1 MTQLQAAQWP
11 PISRDVPGLL
21 SAYESVLAC
30 PLIVGSDIV
39 SARGALSLLREVPG
53 LELLTTCSAF
63 DAVIVPAVMGSD
75 LLVLADRRAQAL
87 PPLPSLVYGS
97 GEKVLLVAPG
107 TAAPLMGVAG
117 VRVESG
123 PGGRIALPP
132 SGGARWDTWPWALA
146 EPKPVTLSD
155 GGCLMPLLRTA
166 LASTLTS

>member
-1 MTQLQAAQWP
+1 MTQLQAAHWP

-21 SAYESVLAC
+21 SAYESVLAW

-39 SARGALSLLREVPG
+39 SARGALSLLRESPR
-53 LELLTTCSAF
+53 LELQTTCSAF
-63 DAVIVPAVMGSD
+63 DAVIVPAALGSD
-75 LLVLADRRAQAL
+75 LLVLADRRDQAL

-97 GEKVLLVAPG
+97 GETLLVVAPG
-107 TAAPLMGVAG
+107 TAAPLTGVAG

-146 EPKPVTLSD
+146 EPAPVTLTD
-155 GGCLMPLLRTA
+155 GVCLMPLLRTT
-166 LASTLTS
+166 LASALTG